1 MKINRIELK
10 NIGSYEGL
18 NQFNIASQSENGKIV
33 VIGGKNGAGKT
44 TLFTSI
50 KLCLYGY
57 RESGYQAINAFYKK
71 SIKRLINDKAK
82 IENKAEA
89 YVLLDISIL
98 NGQEWDNYILKR
110 TWNLDSSE
118 FEVFQVWKNGDIL
131 GTDEIVD
138 FENFLLNLIPPE
150 LFDLYFF
157 DGEQIA
163 DFFLNDSNNERI
175 KNAFLTICGYDT
187 FDILYK
193 NFKRVSKA
201 NTSNDSALDLYFL
214 AEDEL
219 YKAEKKLKFCLSEI
233 KRLNEDIEL
242 EETKMT
248 ALEKNY
254 KGSGGVSVE
263 EWNKKFLDLKN
274 EERIREEKNA
284 WLKSAANEIIP
295 YIILNRDLKVL
306 LEQMNQEKENERFEV
321 LKESMISVLPEIFRK
336 IQDVREDFSDG
347 LKEQILIEILN
358 ELNIENEN
366 PKGILNLSK
375 MEYSQLLATI
385 SKLIEYDKNQIIE
398 ARTIVKKSIKRSQQI
413 REEIELVNVEGVDVY
428 LAEKEEILGNYK
440 RLMQE
445 KEVLNNSLS
454 DLQSAVENAKVAYK
468 RSEKELDKQLKN
480 ASVSTLTTRA
490 ILFLEALQKRLFESE
505 IKKVEKLFMEKMHQ
519 LMRKE
524 QFIDKIVID
533 DDFRVHVYKR
543 IELDCEGV
551 IEKIQQLS
559 TKKYIEEF
567 GTVHCNDILKVTDCA
582 DLDEFV
588 LRYKGSGKEFDVML
602 EFDKTTMS
610 KGEKQVFIMA
620 LYWAIVQLSH
630 KEIPFIIDTP
640 FARIDTEHRAHITE
654 YFFKT
659 LKGQVFIFSTDE
671 EITPEHMNVIG
682 NDLQAKFLIENTDN
696 MRTVIKT
703 NTYFG
708 E

>member
-18 NQFNIASQSENGKIV
+18 NQFDIEAQSEGGKIV

-57 RESGYQAINAFYKK
+57 REAGYQAINAFYKK
-71 SIKRLINDKAK
+71 SIKRLVNDKAK

-89 YVLLDISIL
+89 HVLLDISIL

-110 TWNLDSSE
+110 SWDLEASE
-118 FEVFQVWKNGDIL
+118 FEVFEVWKNGNAL
-131 GTDEIVD
+131 ALDEIID
-138 FENFLLNLIPPE
+138 FENYLLNLIPPE
-150 LFDLYFF
+150 LFELYFF

-187 FDILYK
+187 FDIIYK
-193 NFKRVSKA
+193 NFKRVSKVNA
-201 NTSNDSALDLYFL
+201 SSDSALDQYFQ

-219 YKAEKKLKFCLSEI
+219 YNAEKKLKFCMAEV
-233 KRLNEDIEL
+233 KRLNEEIEL
-242 EETKMT
+242 EETRLT

-284 WLKSAANEIIP
+284 WLKNAANEMVP
-295 YIILNRDLKVL
+295 YIILNRELKAL
-306 LEQMNQEKENERFEV
+306 LDKMNQEKENERVEI
-321 LKESMISVLPEIFRK
+321 LKESMTSILPEVLKR
-336 IQDVREDFSDG
+336 IQASRHDFSDE
-347 LKEQILIEILN
+347 LKEEVLQ
-358 ELNIENEN
+358 ELVKSIGAGEGVGE
-366 PKGILNLSK
+366 GVLNLSK
-375 MEYSQLLATI
+375 SEYNQLLSTV
-385 SKLIEYDKNQIIE
+385 SKLVEYDKNQIIE
-398 ARTIVKKSIKRSQQI
+398 VRTVVKESIKKSQKI
-413 REEIELVNVEGVDVY
+413 REEIELVNVEGIDAY
-428 LAEKEEILGNYK
+428 LAEKEEILDNT
-440 RLMQE
+440 RSLMKE
-445 KEVLNNSLS
+445 KDTLNNSMPE
-454 DLQSAVENAKVAYK
+454 LQNNVENAKAAYK

-490 ILFLEALQKRLFESE
+490 ILFLETLQKRLFESE
-505 IKKVEKLFMEKMHQ
+505 IEKVQGLFMEKMHQ

-524 QFIDKIVID
+524 QFIDKVVID
-533 DDFRVHVYKR
+533 EDFRVHVYKR
-543 IELDCEGV
+543 VKLDCDGV
-551 IEKIQQLS
+551 IDKIQQLS
-559 TKKYIEEF
+559 VDKYIEEF
-567 GTVHCNDILKVTDCA
+567 GHVHCSDVLKVAGCTD
-582 DLDEFV
+582 LNEFV
-588 LRYKGSGKEFDVML
+588 LLYKGRGKVFDVML
-602 EFDKTTMS
+602 EFDKATMS

-620 LYWAIVQLSH
+620 LYWAMVQLSH

-654 YFFKT
+654 HFFKT

-671 EITPEHMNVIG
+671 EITPEHMAVIG
-682 NDLQAKFLIENTDN
+682 KDLAAKFLIENTDN
-696 MRTVIKT
+696 MRTEIKM

>member
-18 NQFNIASQSENGKIV
+18 NQFDIEAQSEGGKIV

-57 RESGYQAINAFYKK
+57 REAGYQAINAFYKK
-71 SIKRLINDKAK
+71 SIKRLVNDKAK

-89 YVLLDISIL
+89 HVLLDISIL

-110 TWNLDSSE
+110 SWDLEASE
-118 FEVFQVWKNGDIL
+118 FEVFEVWKNGNAL
-131 GTDEIVD
+131 ALDEIID
-138 FENFLLNLIPPE
+138 FENYLLNLIPPE
-150 LFDLYFF
+150 LFELYFF

-187 FDILYK
+187 FDIIYK
-193 NFKRVSKA
+193 NFKRVSKV
-201 NTSNDSALDLYFL
+201 NSSSDSALDQYFQ

-219 YKAEKKLKFCLSEI
+219 YNAEKKLKFCMAEV
-233 KRLNEDIEL
+233 KRLNEEIEL
-242 EETKMT
+242 EETRLT

-284 WLKSAANEIIP
+284 WLKNAANEMVP
-295 YIILNRDLKVL
+295 YIILNRELKAL
-306 LEQMNQEKENERFEV
+306 LDKMNQEKENERVEI
-321 LKESMISVLPEIFRK
+321 LKESMTSILPEVLKR
-336 IQDVREDFSDG
+336 IQASRHDFSDE
-347 LKEQILIEILN
+347 LKEEVLQ
-358 ELNIENEN
+358 ELVKSIGAGEGVGE
-366 PKGILNLSK
+366 GVLNLSK
-375 MEYSQLLATI
+375 SEYNQLLSTV
-385 SKLIEYDKNQIIE
+385 SKLVEYDKNQIIE
-398 ARTIVKKSIKRSQQI
+398 VRTVVKESIKKSQKI
-413 REEIELVNVEGVDVY
+413 REEIELVNVEGIDAY
-428 LAEKEEILGNYK
+428 LAEKEEILDNT
-440 RLMQE
+440 RSLMKE
-445 KEVLNNSLS
+445 KDTLNNSMPE
-454 DLQSAVENAKVAYK
+454 LQNNVENAKAAYK

-490 ILFLEALQKRLFESE
+490 ILFLETLQKRLFESE
-505 IKKVEKLFMEKMHQ
+505 IEKVQGLFMEKMHQ

-524 QFIDKIVID
+524 QFIDKVVID
-533 DDFRVHVYKR
+533 EDFRVHVYKR
-543 IELDCEGV
+543 VKLDCDGV
-551 IEKIQQLS
+551 IDKIQQLS
-559 TKKYIEEF
+559 VDKYVEEF
-567 GTVHCNDILKVTDCA
+567 GHVHCSDVLKVSGCTD
-582 DLDEFV
+582 LNEFV
-588 LRYKGSGKEFDVML
+588 LLYKGRGKVFDVML
-602 EFDKTTMS
+602 EFDKATMS

-620 LYWAIVQLSH
+620 LYWAMVQLSH

-654 YFFKT
+654 HFFKT

-671 EITPEHMNVIG
+671 EITPEHMTVIG
-682 NDLQAKFLIENTDN
+682 NDLAAKFLIENTDN
-696 MRTVIKT
+696 MRTEIKM

>member
-18 NQFNIASQSENGKIV
+18 NQFDIETQDKGGKIV

-57 RESGYQAINAFYKK
+57 REAGYQAINAFYKK
-71 SIKRLINDKAK
+71 SIKRLVNDKAK

-89 YVLLDISIL
+89 HVLLDISIL
-98 NGQEWDNYILKR
+98 NGQEWDNYILR
-110 TWNLDSSE
+110 RSWNLEASE
-118 FEVFQVWKNGDIL
+118 FEVFDVWKNGNAL
-131 GTDEIVD
+131 ALDEIID
-138 FENFLLNLIPPE
+138 FENYLLNLIPPE
-150 LFDLYFF
+150 LFELYFF

-187 FDILYK
+187 FDIIYK
-193 NFKRVSKA
+193 NFKRVSKV
-201 NTSNDSALDLYFL
+201 NSSSDSALDQYFQ
-214 AEDEL
+214 AEDDL
-219 YKAEKKLKFCLSEI
+219 YNVEKKLKFCMAEV
-233 KRLNEDIEL
+233 KRLNEEIEL
-242 EETKMT
+242 EETRLT
-248 ALEKNY
+248 ALEKSY

-284 WLKSAANEIIP
+284 WLKNAANEMVP
-295 YIILNRDLKVL
+295 YIILNRELNAL
-306 LEQMNQEKENERFEV
+306 LDKMNQEKENERVEV
-321 LKESMISVLPEIFRK
+321 LKESMASILPEVLKK
-336 IQDVREDFSDG
+336 IQTSRNDFSDE
-347 LKEQILIEILN
+347 LKEEVLK
-358 ELNIENEN
+358 ELVKSIGAEKSDGE
-366 PKGILNLSK
+366 GILNLSK
-375 MEYSQLLATI
+375 SEYNQLLSTV
-385 SKLIEYDKNQIIE
+385 SKLVEYDKNQIVE
-398 ARTIVKKSIKRSQQI
+398 ARMVVKDSIKKSQKI
-413 REEIELVNVEGVDVY
+413 REEIELVNVEGIDAY
-428 LAEKEEILGNYK
+428 LEEKEEILDNSR
-440 RLMQE
+440 RLMKE
-445 KEVLNNSLS
+445 KETLNNSMPE
-454 DLQSAVENAKVAYK
+454 LQNNVEIAKVAYK

-490 ILFLEALQKRLFESE
+490 ILFLETLQKRLFESE
-505 IKKVEKLFMEKMHQ
+505 IEKVQKLFMEKMHQ

-533 DDFRVHVYKR
+533 EDFRVHVYKR
-543 IELDCEGV
+543 VKLDCDGV
-551 IEKIQQLS
+551 IEKIQKLS
-559 TKKYIEEF
+559 VEKYIEEF
-567 GTVHCNDILKVTDCA
+567 GHVHCTDVLKVSGCTD
-582 DLDEFV
+582 LNEFV
-588 LRYKGSGKEFDVML
+588 LLYKGRGKVFDVML

-620 LYWAIVQLSH
+620 LYWAMVQLSH

-654 YFFKT
+654 HFFKT

-671 EITPEHMNVIG
+671 EITPEHMAVIG
-682 NDLQAKFLIENTDN
+682 KDLAAKFLIENTDN
-696 MRTVIKT
+696 MRTEIKM